1 MLDKRFLETLFN
13 EDEQVCVTDHKA
25 AYRSIP
31 LSDLRNKLVDLTKN
45 DGSDFKLV
53 PVESLKLISINPIK
67 GPRNDESCTAYRNFL
82 IEMDDSA
89 LAQQWSY
96 IQELNL
102 PYSLCVFSGGK
113 SLHFAVCLQESLP
126 SEEIYRYYAEWI
138 LNVVSQADQ
147 NTKNPSRGIRIPGV
161 EREPGQFQ
169 KLIDARDRISHDTLL
184 SWLNDYRGFKP
195 KLYEKTQ
202 HYPEDATFEPVY
214 HSLWKKTRD
223 QLRDGNARK
232 EILSPITRQ

>member
-102 PYSLCVFSGGK
+102 PSSKMKRGRVAKARAISTRRRSPPERLMAELLRKWLICK
-113 SLHFAVCLQESLP
+113 SSSNSANSC
-126 SEEIYRYYAEWI
+126 
-138 LNVVSQADQ
+138 
-147 NTKNPSRGIRIPGV
+147 
-161 EREPGQFQ
+161 
-169 KLIDARDRISHDTLL
+169 
-184 SWLNDYRGFKP
+184 
-195 KLYEKTQ
+195 
-202 HYPEDATFEPVY
+202 
-214 HSLWKKTRD
+214 
-223 QLRDGNARK
+223 
-232 EILSPITRQ
+232 